1 MKLTLWQRKEWD
13 CQFYGCLLRHE
24 VHLSCAM
31 EEASM
36 NEKCSLILCGVK
48 VHVPSGKISYL
59 CPEVYDFPG
68 QDIRGDYLA
77 YTRESSS
84 SAS

>member
-1 MKLTLWQRKEWD
+1 MAEKRMGLR
-13 CQFYGCLLRHE
+13 FYGCLLRHE

-59 CPEVYDFPG
+59 CPEYYDFPCQG
-68 QDIRGDYLA
+68 KRGDYLA
-77 YTRESSS
+77 YTRISQFLIKKIV
-84 SAS
+84 